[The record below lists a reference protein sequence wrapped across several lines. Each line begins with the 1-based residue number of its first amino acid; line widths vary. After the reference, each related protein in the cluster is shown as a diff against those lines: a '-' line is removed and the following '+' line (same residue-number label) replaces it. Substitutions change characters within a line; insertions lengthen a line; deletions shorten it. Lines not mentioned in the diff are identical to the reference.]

1 MFWRW
6 CSITRMR
13 CLAVGI
19 AFLTVTTAWAA
30 GGGHGGGGHGGGGF
44 GGSGHGGSGRGFGGF
59 GYGGYGYGRG
69 FGGFGYGGYGYGRG
83 FGGFGYGGY
92 GYGRGYGYGGY
103 GYRRGFYGG
112 YYPYGY
118 GFGVGYG
125 AAGYGYGYGL
135 GYGTGFYGYETAP
148 AYGYSGDA
156 SNLVGY
162 SSSVVSDYYSPS
174 AFAAISPASD
184 LPDTAV
190 VLDVRVPA
198 NAEIWVNGVKMHL
211 TGASR
216 EFVSPPLTPSQV
228 GTYDLR
234 ARWEEDGQQV
244 QRTRR
249 VTVRAGDR
257 LSINFINPS

>member
-30 GGGHGGGGHGGGGF
+30 GGGHGGSGGHGGGGF
-44 GGSGHGGSGRGFGGF
+44 GWSGHGGFGRG
-59 GYGGYGYGRG
+59 Y
-69 FGGFGYGGYGYGRG
+69 
-83 FGGFGYGGY
+83 GGFGYGGY
-92 GYGRGYGYGGY
+92 GYGRGYGYGGS

-118 GFGVGYG
+118 GFSYG
-125 AAGYGYGYGL
+125 RGLYGYGYGL
-135 GYGTGFYGYETAP
+135 GYGTGFYGYETSP

-156 SNLVGY
+156 SNYVGY
-162 SSSVVSDYYSPS
+162 SSSGVSDYYSPS
-174 AFAAISPASD
+174 AFAAISPAPEV
-184 LPDTAV
+184 PDAAV
-190 VLDVRVPA
+190 ILNVRVPA
-198 NAEIWVNGVKMHL
+198 NAEIWVNGVKTYL
-211 TGASR
+211 TGPSR
-216 EFVSPPLTPSQV
+216 EFVSPPLTLGQQ

-234 ARWEEDGQQV
+234 AQWQEDGQQAE
-244 QRTRR
+244 RTQW

-257 LSINFINPS
+257 LSINFIKPS